1 MITVIRDQSALAVR
15 AAADLARDKAAAVAL
30 VNAWAA
36 RQRGA
41 FITDLP
47 GQDMLYLRK
56 EAEAKAW
63 VADHSPDL
71 QAYPLIAAE
80 VGITAETGG
89 QIAQVWLNM
98 AALWAQAAAS
108 IETARL
114 GAIAQIEAT
123 TTAEAAQAVPA
134 TLP

>member
-1 MITVIRDQSALAVR
+1 MITVIRDQSALAAR
-15 AAADLARDKAAAVAL
+15 AAAALAQAKDAAIAR

-36 RQRGA
+36 RQRAA

-63 VADHSPDL
+63 VADPDPQL
-71 QAYPLIAAE
+71 ASYPLIAAE
-80 VGITAETGG
+80 VGITAADGA

-98 AALWAQAAAS
+98 AALWAQAAAQ

-114 GAIAQIEAT
+114 GAIATIDAA